1 MTISNITDESWKGI
15 LKVQDE
21 AYTHVPS
28 ETLDVLKSKWE
39 ASPETCFVFRSNSK
53 DIVGYLLSHPWGS
66 DEPPKLFEKHSP
78 CLSGHTLYL
87 HDLAVRQSSR
97 GLGVGKQL
105 ANRLLHLSTLKKF
118 NRILLVAI
126 QGSEDFWFNLGFR
139 EVNNV
144 SVCSSYGF
152 NAKLM
157 SLNVKA

>member
-1 MTISNITDESWKGI
+1 MTITKITEESWKGI

-21 AYTHVPS
+21 AYTNVPS
-28 ETLDVLKSKWE
+28 EELDILKSKWE
-39 ASPETCFVFRSNSK
+39 ASPGTCLVFRSSSK
-53 DIVGYLLSHPWGS
+53 DIIGYLLSHPWGS
-66 DEPPKLFEKHSP
+66 DEPPKLFEKHLP
-78 CLSGHTLYL
+78 CSSGHILYL
-87 HDLAVRQSSR
+87 HDLAVSQASR

-105 ANRLLHLSTLKKF
+105 ASRLLHLSKLQKF

-126 QGSEDFWFNLGFR
+126 QGSESFWFNLGFR
-139 EVNNV
+139 EVKDI